1 MYFIFKKKRFILE
14 IIYRS
19 RRPVPSLTNPMGNGN
34 PQNNNIMLG
43 NGNLPISQTK
53 KASSLSTQ
61 NNFFSF
67 LPSSSTTTHQ
77 NKYNN
82 IQTPLVSSLTN
93 PLQRTP
99 VMTNFIQTQNGQ
111 SPPPPPH
118 MINGNDIEQNFP
130 PINVRKSFLLFSF
143 FN

>member
-1 MYFIFKKKRFILE
+1 MSQNKK
-14 IIYRS
+14 
-19 RRPVPSLTNPMGNGN
+19 N
-34 PQNNNIMLG
+34 
-43 NGNLPISQTK
+43 
-53 KASSLSTQ
+53 SSLSTQ

-67 LPSSSTTTHQ
+67 LPSSTTTNQ

-82 IQTPLVSSLTN
+82 ISN

-99 VMTNFIQTQNGQ
+99 IMTNFIPTQNGQ

-118 MINGNDIEQNFP
+118 FINGNDIEQNF
-130 PINVRKSFLLFSF
+130 NVKRKSLIFFF